1 MKYLRTSRGHA
12 AAASLL
18 MAASFFAGT
27 VHAADAEQT
36 NPLQFYTGSNNSFAK
51 ATLQVEVGL
60 FDQGNSWF
68 GNAREALGEDSDSWW
83 ESLIR
88 PGLEGS

>member
-18 MAASFFAGT
+18 MAASCLAGT

-36 NPLQFYTGSNNSFAK
+36 NPLQFYTGSNNSYA
-51 ATLQVEVGL
+51 
-60 FDQGNSWF
+60 
-68 GNAREALGEDSDSWW
+68 
-83 ESLIR
+83 
-88 PGLEGS
+88 